1 MPTENRHS
9 NLVNI
14 GVDDAGRLVLYPAE
28 KSLDNFA
35 DLSLYIKTDLS
46 NSMAV
51 NIISTEMCSVE
62 NGLKEKSQYSGD
74 MYYTDIY
81 KNKVVVGNLFEDEPM
96 FALSFDEMMDII
108 IDLKN
113 VAVKQR
119 P

>member
-1 MPTENRHS
+1 MPTEKRHS
-9 NLVNI
+9 DLVNI
-14 GVDDAGRLVLYPAE
+14 GVDDAGRLVLYPTE
-28 KSLDNFA
+28 KSRDNFA
-35 DLSLYIKTDLS
+35 DLSLYIKTDL
-46 NSMAV
+46 NNGMAIK
-51 NIISTEMCSVE
+51 IISSEMCSVE

-81 KNKVVVGNLFEDEPM
+81 KNKIVVGNLFEDEPI

-113 VAVKQR
+113 VSVKQR